1 MNEQTEWR
9 NVSKWAKTEIIRLGN
24 TLEADLDIDAT
35 NKVRGEIKAIRRLLA
50 LGEEP
55 DGSNSEL
62 IYESGICMTEEQ
74 VADHLSYSMK
84 QLTEFLLNN

>member
-55 DGSNSEL
+55 
-62 IYESGICMTEEQ
+62 EQ
-74 VADHLSYSMK
+74 KINIPDTGYID
-84 QLTEFLLNN
+84 